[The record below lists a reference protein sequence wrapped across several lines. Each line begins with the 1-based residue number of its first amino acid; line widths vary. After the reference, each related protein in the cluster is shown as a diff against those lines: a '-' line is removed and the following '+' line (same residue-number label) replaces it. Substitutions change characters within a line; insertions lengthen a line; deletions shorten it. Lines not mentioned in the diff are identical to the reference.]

1 MQRQTD
7 MAKLTDKFLQ
17 LSVMNMHKNTTTGI
31 QNTNNLLTW
40 STGSKIE
47 TEEGTGACTS
57 PHAMRAHIPTHTQEH
72 VYMNARVHVR
82 THPQKEHG
90 NLISLTLFLKLSRLI
105 NNRPICLK
113 HVTKLYKEI
122 T

>member
-31 QNTNNLLTW
+31 QNTNNLSTW

-57 PHAMRAHIPTHTQEH
+57 PHAMHAHIPTHTRT
-72 VYMNARVHVR
+72 RVHACTCACAHTPTER
-82 THPQKEHG
+82 AWKSHKP
-90 NLISLTLFLKLSRLI
+90 NSF
-105 NNRPICLK
+105 P
-113 HVTKLYKEI
+113 
-122 T
+122 